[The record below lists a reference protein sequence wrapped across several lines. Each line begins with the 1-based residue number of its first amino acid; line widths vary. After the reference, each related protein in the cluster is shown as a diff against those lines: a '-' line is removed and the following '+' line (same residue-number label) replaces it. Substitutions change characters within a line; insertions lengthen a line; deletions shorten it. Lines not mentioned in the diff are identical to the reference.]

1 LALPRQVFA
10 VSKAAMLCNAISM
23 EPSEHTESVGEWG
36 GARLVRFPD
45 GHYDLQGGTLEDRK
59 DATGWIR
66 MFMPN
71 VAEELKA
78 DSGGPSA
85 SQE

>member
-1 LALPRQVFA
+1 
-10 VSKAAMLCNAISM
+10 M
-23 EPSEHTESVGEWG
+23 EPPEHTESVGEWG
-36 GARLVRFPD
+36 GAKLVRYAD
-45 GHYDLQGGTLEDRK
+45 GHYDLQGGSLEDRK

-78 DSGGPSA
+78 KPGSTS
-85 SQE
+85 S